1 MKNVFLFLITSFLF
15 LLINSCKKTNSDLTG
30 HGQWTYS
37 RGGFATTTIKPGE
50 NEKDILIISADS
62 SYNWMKNGA
71 VTSNGRYRITFDTT
85 YGKII
90 HFMPDFLGDPNGEIY
105 IIQNKQLVLRDYMIS
120 DGFTHYFDRVK

>member
-30 HGQWTYS
+30 QWQWTYS
-37 RGGFATTTIKPGE
+37 RGGLATITIKPGE

-62 SYNWMKNGA
+62 SYNWMKNGT

-85 YGKII
+85 YGKIV
-90 HFMPDFLGDPNGEIY
+90 HFIPDFLGDPNGEIY
-105 IIQNKQLVLRDYMIS
+105 TIQNKQLVLRDYMIS